1 MRFALF
7 LFIACCPGLSSA
19 KTPWPENVKTTNI
32 GQCTERMVTKG
43 LSKQTA
49 SSYCSCLVNAMEKE
63 FGIEEYVSMAKAK
76 PNPKGSEN
84 DRKLHSIMSECTRET
99 RPRLTQ

>member
-1 MRFALF
+1 
-7 LFIACCPGLSSA
+7 
-19 KTPWPENVKTTNI
+19 
-32 GQCTERMVTKG
+32 
-43 LSKQTA
+43 
-49 SSYCSCLVNAMEKE
+49 MEKE
-63 FGIEEYVSMAKAK
+63 FGIEEYVPMAKAK